1 MKPEEIKEEL
11 KPSTREIIMAGPA
24 RPPEVNL
31 DYMPFPNIIEIVRNL

>member
-24 RPPEVNL
+24 RPPEIDLNYQPL
-31 DYMPFPNIIEIVRNL
+31 PNILKLIQD